1 MVKYSNLPMTA
12 KVVTLLAALG
22 VTSLAG
28 GLYAASGMSD
38 IQTTYVDLIN
48 GHQTAI
54 LRVARAARSAQ
65 TVRAEIYRAI
75 VATTESEDQKAKA
88 ALDGG
93 IKRYDTLLAEA
104 AQAAPSKTGEIQ
116 QMRNALPAVV
126 SGPCSGAINAGA
138 EQVTVESIE
147 RASKLMST
155 VCDPAIDQIVNTTVS
170 FNDGL
175 IKETAAIKEETARR
189 TSTTIWTT
197 LGCILGATL
206 LIIALAIFVVRGG
219 IVAPLRRLMDKMVAM
234 GEGKL
239 AGEVEGTA
247 RKDEIGA
254 MGRTLELMR
263 VQLGEAEVARQEQAQ
278 RQEVERKT
286 LERREHLAQ
295 GFVARMKDLASGFAN
310 SSQEVAESARNLSAA
325 ADQTS
330 QQAQSVAAAAE
341 EAATNVQTVAASSEE
356 LAASV
361 REINGQVSHSAVV
374 AERAYKEAESSNQ
387 RIADLAKAAADIGDV
402 INLIKGIADQTNL
415 LALNATIE
423 AARAGEAGK
432 GFAVVATEV
441 KELASQTSKATAD
454 IYTKVTE
461 IQTATQGTVASMSEI
476 IRVITEVKQISSS
489 IAGAVEQQGAATG
502 EIAQNCQQ
510 AATGT
515 QDVTNNISGV
525 GQAAQT
531 TGAASSQLLALSQ
544 GLSSQATDLRSVV
557 EGFVRD
563 LNAA

>member
-28 GLYAASGMSD
+28 GLYAASGMSG

-48 GHQTAI
+48 GHQTAM
-54 LRVARAARSAQ
+54 LKVARAARAAQ
-65 TVRAEIYRAI
+65 TARSEIYRGI
-75 VATTESEDQKAKA
+75 VATSEVEDRKAKT
-88 ALDGG
+88 ALEDAT
-93 IKRYDTLLAEA
+93 KRYDTLMTEA
-104 AQAAPSKTGEIQ
+104 AQA
-116 QMRNALPAVV
+116 LPAKAAEIEKMRSTLPTVV
-126 SGPCSGAINAGA
+126 AGPCGAAIKTGA
-138 EQVTVESIE
+138 EQVTAESIE
-147 RASKLMST
+147 RASQIMAGS
-155 VCDPAIDQIVNTTVS
+155 CDPAIDGVVNATAS

-175 IKETAAIKEETARR
+175 IREATMIKAETAQR
-189 TSTTIWTT
+189 TTSTIWTT

-219 IVAPLRRLMDKMVAM
+219 IVAPLRRLMEKMAAM

-239 AGEVEGTA
+239 AGEVEGKE

-263 VQLGEAEVARQEQAQ
+263 VQLSEAEVARQEQAQ
-278 RQEVERKT
+278 RQEAERKT

-432 GFAVVATEV
+432 GFAV
-441 KELASQTSKATAD
+441 
-454 IYTKVTE
+454 
-461 IQTATQGTVASMSEI
+461 
-476 IRVITEVKQISSS
+476 
-489 IAGAVEQQGAATG
+489 
-502 EIAQNCQQ
+502 
-510 AATGT
+510 
-515 QDVTNNISGV
+515 
-525 GQAAQT
+525 
-531 TGAASSQLLALSQ
+531 
-544 GLSSQATDLRSVV
+544 
-557 EGFVRD
+557 
-563 LNAA
+563 